1 MTSGAVPTPS
11 QEPPSHP
18 SPPPARLRR
27 WPFVVSTEVG
37 ERILVAADDL
47 FYSRGITAVGVELI
61 SDRAETTKRTLY
73 QRFGSKDGLV
83 EAYLRRRGSVWQ
95 RYLVEHLD
103 ATAWTPEEFFRRAG
117 QWALSHDRGCAF
129 VNAWAEMGG
138 PGASRAADAIRD
150 EKRWMREL
158 ITHLVGGDATLA
170 MAVHQLYEGA
180 QVAATVLGE
189 RDAFRVAFAAAARL
203 AACYEPAAPMS
214 AAEPNGR

>member
-1 MTSGAVPTPS
+1 MA
-11 QEPPSHP
+11 
-18 SPPPARLRR
+18 SPPPTPARLRP
-27 WPFVVSTEVG
+27 WPFVLSTEVG

-61 SDRAETTKRTLY
+61 ADRAETTKRTLY

-95 RYLVEHLD
+95 RFLVEHLD
-103 ATAWTPEEFFRRAG
+103 ATAWTLEEFFRRAG

-138 PGASRAADAIRD
+138 QASSRAAGAIRD

-158 ITHLVGGDATLA
+158 ITHLVGGDAA
-170 MAVHQLYEGA
+170 VAVAVHQLYEGA

-189 RDAFRVAFAAAARL
+189 QDAFRVAFTAASHL
-203 AACYEPAAPMS
+203 TSVGDES
-214 AAEPNGR
+214 ALRE